1 MGLIVF
7 RRALLSLGALLC
19 SASLLFA
26 GLPKSDAPVPSGSLT
41 GQLLIAAPDIGDPY
55 FDHAVVLMVR
65 HNRQGALGVIVNK
78 PIGETPLAQILAAM
92 GQDASGVSGKVRVF
106 FGGPVDPT
114 IEIVLHSAEYH
125 RARTVAIDGKVAMT
139 SSPDILRDIGQNN
152 GPAKS
157 LVAFGYAGWGP
168 GQLEA
173 ELARGSWYTIPEDPK
188 LVFDDDRAQ
197 VWKDAMARWSLPL

>member
-1 MGLIVF
+1 MGLILL

-26 GLPKSDAPVPSGSLT
+26 ELPKSDAPAPSGSLA

-65 HNRQGALGVIVNK
+65 HNRQGALGIIVNK

-92 GQDASGVSGKVRVF
+92 GQDTTGVSGKVRIF
-106 FGGPVDPT
+106 FGGPVDPG
-114 IEIVLHSAEYH
+114 IGLVLHSAEYH
-125 RARTVAIDGKVAMT
+125 RERTVAIDGKVAMT
-139 SSPDILRDIGQNN
+139 SSPEILRDIGRNH

-173 ELARGSWYTIPEDPK
+173 EMARGSWYTIPEDPK
-188 LVFDDDRAQ
+188 LVFDDDRAK